1 MTILRGVKRT
11 ASNPRSHFLESV
23 LLHLDPDLH
32 QRVAASAAE
41 SGVSVNS
48 WVREVLEEYVS

>member
-11 ASNPRSHFLESV
+11 ASNPRSHFLEV
-23 LLHLDPDLH
+23 YFYTLTPDLH